1 MFLLEFVTL
10 CFLST
15 KSLHF
20 CLSRFLLL
28 EKAQSENVHFGKLTL
43 GFISSIWCYFFLQY
57 ADTDYIEE
65 NQTVMRYFILLKFI
79 SYLRVTDLLGEKI
92 VVVDIILKMFHGEV
106 KEM

>member
-1 MFLLEFVTL
+1 MEFDTH
-10 CFLST
+10 CFLSR

-28 EKAQSENVHFGKLTL
+28 EEAQSENVHFGKLPL
-43 GFISSIWCYFFLQY
+43 GFVSSIWCYFFLQY

-65 NQTVMRYFILLKFI
+65 NQTVMCYFTLLKFI

-92 VVVDIILKMFHGEV
+92 VVVDIF
-106 KEM
+106 